1 MTTFWIGALAGLG
14 LAVPVGAMSIML
26 FQASATRGWSHGA
39 TAGLAMATV
48 DLGYAIVTAVVGGS
62 LIGFLAE
69 WGQTLSALGATL
81 LLALGLMTVVRSW
94 RARNKSHSVTDAP
107 AGERQGAGGLLR
119 TFAIFTAATAINP
132 QTALYFLAIAPSV
145 AVAGGSWAWFG
156 LGVFLGSVVWQQV
169 LAYGGS
175 LMHRRNN
182 DRLRF
187 VTGTVGGGLVV
198 GLSLFMLFKAL
209 A

>member
-1 MTTFWIGALAGLG
+1 MTTFWIGVLSGLG

-26 FQASATRGWSHGA
+26 FQTSATRGWRHGA
-39 TAGLAMATV
+39 TAGFAMATV
-48 DLGYAIVTAVVGGS
+48 DLGYAILTAAIGSS
-62 LIGFLAE
+62 LIGFLAD
-69 WGQTLSALGATL
+69 WGKTLSAFGAAL
-81 LLALGLMTVVRSW
+81 LLALGLVTVVRSW
-94 RARNKSHSVTDAP
+94 RSRNSSRAAIDSPAADAQ
-107 AGERQGAGGLLR
+107 ASGGLAR
-119 TFAIFTAATAINP
+119 TFAIFTGATIINP

-169 LAYGGS
+169 LAFGGS
-175 LMHRRNN
+175 LMHRRSN

-187 VTGTVGGGLVV
+187 VTGLVGGGLVV
-198 GLSLFMLFKAL
+198 ALSVFMLLKAL